1 MKCFSY
7 NRFGLIWTG
16 FIDGVG
22 NWDRDLMNREWKQHP
37 IIAEDNWD
45 YLELKD
51 QGTHGTLDENLDLM
65 LEYHANLAHYYVR
78 STTYARAMKEDRGN
92 FERGISE
99 GGLGYRL
106 VPRSLSWKTELPA
119 GDLLVF
125 KQHWVNRNVGNLSEL
140 HFLKLYLTDTAGQE
154 KFSEMDKSF
163 DPRTWV
169 QGQEYIQT
177 SVFHLPKELA
187 PGDYEIRISLA
198 DQSGKPQ
205 IRLPIQGGDK
215 DKRYVVGRVRI
226 LAARKQTG
234 CDKAYCP

>member
-1 MKCFSY
+1 
-7 NRFGLIWTG
+7 
-16 FIDGVG
+16 
-22 NWDRDLMNREWKQHP
+22 MNREWRQHP

-92 FERGISE
+92 FERGVSA

-106 VPRSLSWKTELPA
+106 VPRSLSWKAELPA
-119 GDLLVF
+119 GDLLVV

-140 HFLKLYLTDTAGQE
+140 HFLKLYLTDSTGHE
-154 KFSEMDKSF
+154 KFSEMDRSF

-169 QGQEYIQT
+169 QGQEYTQT

-187 PGDYEIRISLA
+187 PGEYDIRISLA

-215 DKRYVVGRVRI
+215 EKRYVVGKIRI
-226 LAARKQTG
+226 SAARKQAG